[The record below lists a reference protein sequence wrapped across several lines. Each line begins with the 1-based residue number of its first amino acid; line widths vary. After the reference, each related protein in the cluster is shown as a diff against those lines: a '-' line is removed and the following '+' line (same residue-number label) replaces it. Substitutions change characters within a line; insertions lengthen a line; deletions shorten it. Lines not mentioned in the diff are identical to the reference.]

1 MLLTSLLGTYKETT
15 MPVIEHYSKEGKV
28 ATVRSTSSSSH
39 TILTVCQ
46 IDASASIDEVH
57 EKAKEVI
64 AKIFAGDVGHNITA

>member
-1 MLLTSLLGTYKETT
+1 

-64 AKIFAGDVGHNITA
+64 KICCT